1 MAEQKGPAEPKE
13 FLTVDNLSELLQVD
27 NMTIYRLVR
36 RGELPAYQI
45 GRVLRFSRADV
56 EEYLAKAR
64 IEVPKT
70 LKRKGKSMLARY
82 QDFQQELDNIFSQ
95 EIAAGKS
102 QTEVWSTDLHRK
114 VGGYPGP
121 DHRMPICNKVMRD
134 NMVEGDQLLVEPP
147 KKQGKILI
155 RYLLPRPLKTGV

>member
-1 MAEQKGPAEPKE
+1 MTGKTGPAEPKE

-27 NMTIYRLVR
+27 SMTIYRLVR
-36 RGELPAYQI
+36 RGVLPAYKI
-45 GRVLRFSRADV
+45 GRVLRFRRADV
-56 EEYLAKAR
+56 DEYLAKAR

-70 LKRKGKSMLARY
+70 LRGGGKSVSARY
-82 QDFQQELDNIFSQ
+82 QDFQKELDDIFSQ
-95 EIAAGKS
+95 ETAAGKS
-102 QTEVWSTDLHRK
+102 QTEVWSTDLHRR

-134 NMVEGDQLLVEPP
+134 NMDKGDQLLIEPP

-155 RYLLPRPLKTGV
+155 RYLLPRPLKNGV